1 MNRLRAL
8 IPIGLALLLTSAIL
22 APSASAQPATLPTWQ
37 VGQEVAYGVNVP
49 IGQELAPLLQQI
61 RNDPAALNITQLNA
75 LNVTGSLDIWVDQQ
89 VTVATG
95 TYYVLHTIAA
105 SGLKL
110 AVVFNATFDNL
121 PQAGTYPGTK
131 NLSGFCDPV
140 FIPRTTGTVAVSF
153 DMTAL
158 STSDGTTNF
167 AVSNLAI
174 QNDTTNSTAQMR
186 ATLNLVHIPVQTTN
200 STAANGTACV
210 TTVTYRGENLG
221 LNVDTH
227 NAMRTWFS
235 PALDV
240 FHFPISDNGSW
251 SASSNATVAGNFSG
265 TIDVTGL
272 SAADEQA
279 FFNNLTQAFQ
289 SVPGL
294 AVSGLDH
301 FPIDLSQISVVA
313 GGVNV
318 FDHGR
323 LHDTPPVPVSLNL
336 RAREGNMSLADN
348 QFHEVFYIFQDTGSS
363 CPPTAFAAIYSP
375 TYPSA
380 GHGMVVGFA
389 AITCSGGVVQPLFE
403 LQSTPPSTARG
414 HIRDTET
421 NYAVFP
427 PATTNTFADFFL
439 QAPYWGLLLIAAVVI
454 VVVALVLLRRR
465 RRPAMAPAPLPP
477 PPSPPSP

>member
-1 MNRLRAL
+1 MNRFRAL

-61 RNDPAALNITQLNA
+61 RNDPSVFNITHLNA
-75 LNVTGSLDIWVDQQ
+75 LNVTGSLDTWVDQQ

-95 TYYVLHTIAA
+95 TYYVLHTIEA

-110 AVVFNATFDNL
+110 TVVFNATFDNL

-131 NLSGFCDPV
+131 NLSGLCDPV
-140 FIPRTTGTVAVSF
+140 TIPRTTGIVAVSF
-153 DMTAL
+153 DITSL

-174 QNDTTNSTAQMR
+174 QNDTTNSTDQMK
-186 ATLNLVHIPVQTTN
+186 ANLDLFHIPVQTTN
-200 STAANGTACV
+200 GTTCV
-210 TTVTYRGENLG
+210 TTVTYRSENLG
-221 LNVDTH
+221 MSVDTH
-227 NAMRTWFS
+227 NQIRTLFS

-240 FHFPISDNGSW
+240 FHFPISNNGSW
-251 SASSNATVAGNFSG
+251 SASSNATFAGTFNG
-265 TIDVTGL
+265 TIDVTGV
-272 SAADEQA
+272 SAADEKA
-279 FFNNLTQAFQ
+279 FFDNLTQAFQ

-301 FPIDLSQISVVA
+301 FPIDLSQISVVT
-313 GGVNV
+313 GGVSV

-323 LHDTPPVPVSLNL
+323 LHDTPPVPLSLNL
-336 RAREGNMSLADN
+336 RAKEGNMSLADN
-348 QFHEVFYIFQDTGSS
+348 QFHEVFYIFQDPGTS

-439 QAPYWGLLLIAAVVI
+439 QAPYWGLLIIAAVVI
-454 VVVALVLLRRR
+454 VVVALVLMRRR
-465 RRPAMAPAPLPP
+465 RRPAMVPVPPPA